1 MEACLFEGQSMSHAC
16 NHHDHHHHHASP
28 GNSAAY
34 RRVLW
39 VALALNAAMAIVE
52 LTAGWQAGSLA
63 LWADSAD
70 FIADAANY
78 AVSLMV
84 LTSTLAMRARVAWVK
99 GAAMG
104 LVGAAVLAKAAW
116 SALHGV
122 QPQAFT
128 MGVVGVLALVANVV
142 VALMLYAWREGDA
155 NMRAVW
161 LCSRNDAL
169 GNVAVVAAAGAVAW
183 TGQAWPDLAVAVV
196 MSLLALSSAR
206 VVLRQAQQELRSA
219 AVPAR

>member
-1 MEACLFEGQSMSHAC
+1 MSHAC
-16 NHHDHHHHHASP
+16 NHDHGHHHHHHASP
-28 GNSAAY
+28 GNSPAY

-39 VALALNAAMAIVE
+39 VALALNAAMAVVE
-52 LTAGWQAGSLA
+52 LAAGWQAGSLA

-84 LTSTLAMRARVAWVK
+84 LTSTLALRARVAWVK

-104 LVGAAVLAKAAW
+104 LIGAAVLAKAVWAAW
-116 SALHGV
+116 HGV
-122 QPQAFT
+122 PPQALT
-128 MGVVGVLALVANVV
+128 MGVVGVLALAANVI

-169 GNVAVVAAAGAVAW
+169 GNIAVVAAAGAVAW
-183 TGQAWPDLAVAVV
+183 SGTAWPDLAVAAV
-196 MSLLALSSAR
+196 MALLALSSAR
-206 VVLRQAQQELRSA
+206 VVMRQARGELRSA
-219 AVPAR
+219 AAPAPSSP

>member
-1 MEACLFEGQSMSHAC
+1 MSHAC
-16 NHHDHHHHHASP
+16 HDHDHSHH
-28 GNSAAY
+28 GNSPAY

-39 VALALNAAMAIVE
+39 VALVLNAAMAVVE
-52 LTAGWQAGSLA
+52 LTAGSLAGSLA

-78 AVSLMV
+78 AISLAV
-84 LTSTLAMRARVAWVK
+84 LASSLTLRARVAWVK

-104 LVGAAVLAKAAW
+104 LIGAAVLARAAW
-116 SALHGV
+116 ASFHGEP
-122 QPQAFT
+122 PQAFT
-128 MGVVGVLALVANVV
+128 MGAVGVAALAANVI

-169 GNVAVVAAAGAVAW
+169 GNIAVVAAAAAVAW
-183 TGQAWPDLAVAVV
+183 TGTAWPDLAVAAV
-196 MSLLALSSAR
+196 MAVLALSSAR
-206 VVLRQAQQELRSA
+206 VVMRHASDELRTA
-219 AVPAR
+219 AAPAP

>member
-1 MEACLFEGQSMSHAC
+1 MSHAC
-16 NHHDHHHHHASP
+16 HHHSHDHDHHHASP
-28 GNSAAY
+28 GNSPAY

-39 VALALNAAMAIVE
+39 VALALNAGMAVVE
-52 LTAGWQAGSLA
+52 LAAGWRAGSLA

-78 AVSLMV
+78 ALSLMV
-84 LTSTLAMRARVAWVK
+84 LASSLALRARVAWAK

-104 LVGAAVLAKAAW
+104 LIGAAVLAKAVWA
-116 SALHGV
+116 AANGAP
-122 QPQAFT
+122 PQAVT
-128 MGVVGVLALVANVV
+128 MGVVGVLALAANVA

-183 TGQAWPDLAVAVV
+183 TGTAWPDLAVAAV
-196 MSLLALSSAR
+196 MAVLALSSAR
-206 VVLRQAQQELRSA
+206 VVMRHARDELKRA
-219 AVPAR
+219 PAPAR